1 MCSGTHIG
9 HFLSFSAEQWA
20 NEAFLCSEHLYHK
33 RSAYTGRRAKHMHKQ
48 AHGSNQTYSN
58 CTSTY
63 KINANCCLLHSWH
76 SNHSHCCCHVDNWDF
91 HTVIKCS
98 ALLTKVWVITVSG
111 RKFYSALT
119 NYLSG
124 KESMITLITALFLT
138 QHVPLC
144 YVLLLTGCI
153 CSPELKARH
162 NYRPF
167 CEYSK

>member
-1 MCSGTHIG
+1 MHSHRTLPFIECRALKPSFVVNISITRGVHTQEGGKTH
-9 HFLSFSAEQWA
+9 A
-20 NEAFLCSEHLYHK
+20 
-33 RSAYTGRRAKHMHKQ
+33 
-48 AHGSNQTYSN
+48 GSWIKPDLQELHP
-58 CTSTY
+58 CT
-63 KINANCCLLHSWH
+63 NADCCLLHSWH
-76 SNHSHCCCHVDNWDF
+76 SNHSHCCCHADNWDF

-144 YVLLLTGCI
+144 YVVLLTGCI

-162 NYRPF
+162 NYRTF